1 MKRHCI
7 TWLLLQREKA
17 QTVSLP
23 AGKEMEGMSPSVG
36 DPFVSAAAVPP
47 AVAEAE
53 PALDGVGKDGD
64 ESGRKI

>member
-1 MKRHCI
+1 
-7 TWLLLQREKA
+7 
-17 QTVSLP
+17 
-23 AGKEMEGMSPSVG
+23 MEGMSPSVG